1 MVFIAARL
9 TSATSSG
16 DACSKGGGRPTRFAA
31 GDDTAAG
38 ASRGCRWS
46 TSIASLSDS
55 ANPAT
60 GTCTS
65 RSPTDTGTV
74 SEVMSL
80 PCPDA
85 LGIVSTSIGSGVGLT
100 VLMLRLRLRLPL
112 LLSELTVPER
122 PWNSDAACASAVSW
136 TLPSLRFRI
145 SRRTPSRTAST
156 AMKPPVRPTPA
167 EQCSR
172 TGAFR
177 WARRATPVRGS
188 TSSML
193 RPRPDTTVL
202 PCRGGDT
209 ILLDGRCRGPSPQ
222 GFWPAQRD

>member
-1 MVFIAARL
+1 MIESFAVLPTIALVELSAWLVGGLTDERDLARIPEPEPKPTADPEQELLRAGHSELLSEGSLGSDGCCDCICAAPSFTNAGCAGALNDMVFIAARL

-38 ASRGCRWS
+38 ASGGCRWS
-46 TSIASLSDS
+46 TSIASPSDS

-122 PWNSDAACASAVSW
+122 PWNSDAACASAVS
-136 TLPSLRFRI
+136 
-145 SRRTPSRTAST
+145 
-156 AMKPPVRPTPA
+156 
-167 EQCSR
+167 
-172 TGAFR
+172 
-177 WARRATPVRGS
+177 
-188 TSSML
+188 
-193 RPRPDTTVL
+193 
-202 PCRGGDT
+202 
-209 ILLDGRCRGPSPQ
+209 
-222 GFWPAQRD
+222 